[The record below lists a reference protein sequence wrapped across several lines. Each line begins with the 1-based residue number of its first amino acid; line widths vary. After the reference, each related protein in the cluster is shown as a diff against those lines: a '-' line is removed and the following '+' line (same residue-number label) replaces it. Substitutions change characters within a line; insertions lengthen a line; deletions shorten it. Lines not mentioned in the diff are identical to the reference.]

1 MNGNTGCNTFRGPVT
16 VDGAAI
22 HIGPLAT
29 TLAAC
34 TSAELSAQEHSYV
47 AALQLATTFKV
58 TGNRLDLLRPG
69 DLQAVT
75 FTPGL
80 NGAERG

>member
-1 MNGNTGCNTFRGPVT
+1 
-16 VDGAAI
+16 
-22 HIGPLAT
+22 
-29 TLAAC
+29 
-34 TSAELSAQEHSYV
+34 V

-75 FTPGL
+75 FT
-80 NGAERG
+80 RG